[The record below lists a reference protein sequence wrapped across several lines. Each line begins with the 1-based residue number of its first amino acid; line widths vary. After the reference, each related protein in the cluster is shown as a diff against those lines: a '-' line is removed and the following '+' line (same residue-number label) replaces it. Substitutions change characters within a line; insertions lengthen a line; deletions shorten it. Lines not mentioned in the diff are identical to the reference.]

1 MKKLAI
7 FASGAGSNAQKIID
21 RFRNHAIIKVSLI
34 ACNRP
39 DAGVIGIAERKGV
52 PVLMIERDRF
62 TKGDAYIGE
71 LEQAGIDVIVLAGFL
86 WKIPAR
92 LVETFRGRILNIHP
106 ALLPAHGG
114 KGMYG
119 KHVHEAVIASGD
131 LKSGITIHLVDELY
145 DHGAPVFMAE
155 IPVMPG
161 ETPDTLAVRI
171 HELEHRYFPS
181 VIEKF
186 VLGADSPIDLSTI
199 ESMPS

>member
-92 LVETFRGRILNIHP
+92 LVESFRGRILNIHP

-131 LKSGITIHLVDELY
+131 VKSGITIHLVDELY